1 MLDINLTFI
10 LALIS
15 FLVFLAIIKAVLF
28 EPITKVIEEREGFF
42 AKNLKMETESKEKT
56 KALLKEKE
64 ELLAKTRSEASDI
77 IKEASDSA
85 KKQGEEIVKKAKAQ
99 VLEKTEENKKLLEQ
113 ESINAKFEAKD
124 EIRNIVKTIA
134 SKVLDEEVEITL
146 QDERINQYLKI

>member
-1 MLDINLTFI
+1 MLTIDGTLLFAI
-10 LALIS
+10 IS
-15 FLVFLAIIKAVLF
+15 FLIFLFIIKAILF
-28 EPITKVIEEREGFF
+28 HPITKVIEEREGFF